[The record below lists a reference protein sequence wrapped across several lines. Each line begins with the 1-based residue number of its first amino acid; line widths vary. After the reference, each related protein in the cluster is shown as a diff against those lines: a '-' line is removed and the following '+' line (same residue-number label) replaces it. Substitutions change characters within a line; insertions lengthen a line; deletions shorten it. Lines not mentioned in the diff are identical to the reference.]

1 MLWQFPSILTRK
13 DREKR
18 MGNCLFQE
26 FDNIWGK
33 IPHLSLVSPGRAA
46 HCCSLDHTPPEQ
58 SWQELGVH
66 PKFSVCFLV
75 HIREQFFLPEPSP
88 LLARGSDFTRSGM
101 NSAFK
106 LLLTTPETLMGV
118 KYPCST
124 KSNRYWGS
132 TLASTQKFFMDLR
145 W

>member
-1 MLWQFPSILTRK
+1 MLLQFPSVLTRK
-13 DREKR
+13 GREKR
-18 MGNCLFQE
+18 MGNSLSFQE
-26 FDNIWGK
+26 FYKIWGK
-33 IPHLSLVSPGRAA
+33 IPHLSPASPA
-46 HCCSLDHTPPEQ
+46 SLGHIPPQQ
-58 SWQELGVH
+58 SWQELSVH

-88 LLARGSDFTRSGM
+88 LLAKGSDFTRAGM
-101 NSAFK
+101 NSAFR

-124 KSNRYWGS
+124 KSHRYRVS
-132 TLASTQKFFMDLR
+132 NYPSLHPKFFMDLR